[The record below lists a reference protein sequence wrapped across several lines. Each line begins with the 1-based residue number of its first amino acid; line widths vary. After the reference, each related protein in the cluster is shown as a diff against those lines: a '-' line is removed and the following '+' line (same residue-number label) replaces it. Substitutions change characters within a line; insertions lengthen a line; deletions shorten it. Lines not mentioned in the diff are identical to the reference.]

1 MGIYY
6 ATYQTSYS
14 PYLAHHGVKGM
25 KWGVR
30 HDSNAMT
37 IYGAQSKYNKEYGD
51 SKSRAK
57 RKYKSDT
64 SAIRKQRNSGSIT
77 DSQYKA
83 QMNEARR
90 VKRNAKAE
98 GKLNARKEYY
108 SHVSQGRGIAG
119 SVLLHVGGRKLA
131 NVAQKKFGENM
142 MKVNGERAANK
153 YLALMIAGNMAKYTG
168 AYGEYLEIRRGIDK
182 HKGRV

>member
-30 HDSNAMT
+30 HDPNAMT
-37 IYGAQSKYNKEYGD
+37 IYGAQSQYTKKYMD
-51 SKSRAK
+51 SNSRAK
-57 RKYKSDT
+57 SKYKSDT

-119 SVLLHVGGRKLA
+119 SVLLHVGGRKVA
-131 NVAQKKFGENM
+131 NVAQKKFGEKM
-142 MKVNGERAANK
+142 MKDGQRAANK
-153 YLALMIAGNMAKYTG
+153 YLVLMIAGNIAQYTG
-168 AYGEYLEIRRGIDK
+168 AYGEYLEARRAIDK
-182 HKGRV
+182 SKGRI

>member
-30 HDSNAMT
+30 HDPNTMT
-37 IYGAQSKYNKEYGD
+37 IYGAQAQYNKKYGD
-51 SKSRAK
+51 SKNRVK
-57 RKYKSDT
+57 KQYRRDT
-64 SAIRKQRNSGSIT
+64 SEIRKQRNSGSIT
-77 DSQYKA
+77 DSQYRA

-119 SVLLHVGGRKLA
+119 SVLLHVGGTKVA
-131 NVAQKKFGENM
+131 KIAQKKFAENM
-142 MKVNGERAANK
+142 MKEDGQMAANK

-168 AYGEYLEIRRGIDK
+168 AYGEYLEARRAIDK
-182 HKGRV
+182 HKGRI